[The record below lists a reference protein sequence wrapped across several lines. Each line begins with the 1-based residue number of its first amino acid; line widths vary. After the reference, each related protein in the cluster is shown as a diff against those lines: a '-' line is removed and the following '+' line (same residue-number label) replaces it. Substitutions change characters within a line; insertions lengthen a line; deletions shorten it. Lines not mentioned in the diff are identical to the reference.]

1 MQAMKYNYLLL
12 LLALTSIIRA
22 AGAEMGE
29 DQRIISKTFALSK
42 DARVD
47 LTNMY
52 GDVEIFTWDKD
63 SVSVQATM
71 RAVASDNSTITQM
84 LSDINVRMQ
93 RLGGD
98 VVVETYWNEGVN
110 FIRKGM
116 YDLKKS
122 MGSNQHININM
133 VVYMP
138 ANRALSIKNKFG
150 DVLLDDFKGE
160 FELDLAHGN
169 LRAHNLAQVRRMV
182 ASYGRVKVNE
192 IGNGRLLDFEFME
205 LVEIR
210 RCGEVFISSSNS
222 EIEID
227 KVEVLRVDSKHDDY
241 HIENL
246 GKLNGAV
253 FLTDMAINQLT
264 GLLDLNGK
272 LGEIRVKR
280 VEATCKKISVIAS
293 GTDVIL
299 DFSPSYN
306 GAFDFDF
313 EMVKNYNAD
322 VPGYKVISE
331 RGVDKTRGYTGVI
344 GKESGATLS
353 LMLKVCYV
361 RIGGA

>member
-1 MQAMKYNYLLL
+1 M
-12 LLALTSIIRA
+12 LALTAVIRA
-22 AGAEMGE
+22 AGASLGE
-29 DQRIISKTFALSK
+29 DQRVIAKTFALSK
-42 DARVD
+42 DARVE

-52 GDVEIFTWDKD
+52 GDIEIYTWDKD
-63 SVSVQATM
+63 SVSVKATM
-71 RAVASDNSTITQM
+71 RAVSSDNSAITQM
-84 LSDINVRMQ
+84 LNDINVRMQ
-93 RLGGD
+93 RVGSD

-122 MGSNQHININM
+122 MGSNQHINIKM

-138 ANRALSIKNKFG
+138 ANKALSIKNKFG
-150 DVLLDDFKGE
+150 DVMLDDFKGE

-169 LRAHNLAQVRRMV
+169 LRAHNLKNVRRMV

-192 IGNGRLLDFEFME
+192 IGYGRLLDFEFME

-227 KVEVLRVDSKHDDY
+227 KIDVLRIDSKHDDF

-253 FLTDMAINQLT
+253 FLTDLAINQLT
-264 GLLDLNGK
+264 GMLDLNGK

-280 VEATCKKISVIAS
+280 VEATCKKINVIAS

-299 DFSPSYN
+299 DFSPSYA

-313 EMVKNYNAD
+313 EMVKNYYFD
-322 VPGYKVISE
+322 VPGYKLISE
-331 RGVDKTRGYTGVI
+331 RGVDKTKGYTGFI
-344 GKESGATLS
+344 GNESGATIS

-361 RIGGA
+361 RLGAA